1 MDYLVNG
8 FWAAFALLA
17 NMDDATFSAI
27 TATLVSTSYAMAA
40 SLLMGLPM
48 GFALGYCDFPGKKVL
63 RLISDTLL
71 AFPTVLIGL
80 LVYAF
85 ITYRGPLGE
94 WGLLFTLPG
103 MAIGQTLLALGAR
116 PLQLAWLSLCEVRFA
131 IAMVCLTAFGRV
143 ITEVGIAMMLGGNVR
158 YHTRTMTTAI
168 ALETSKGEFAQ
179 GIALGLVL
187 LFMAFAINVL
197 MTFIKHRGHI

>member
-197 MTFIKHRGHI
+197 MTFIKHRGRI

>member
-48 GFALGYCDFPGKKVL
+48 GFALGYCDFPGKKFL

-80 LVYAF
+80 LVSGRKRKQNEDAAWF
-85 ITYRGPLGE
+85 DEKRGVFVVADGMGGHLAGE
-94 WGLLFTLPG
+94 VASQ
-103 MAIGQTLLALGAR
+103 MAIDAVRRMAARHKKPSVDLLKKTVLGAHER
-116 PLQLAWLSLCEVRFA
+116 IYLLRRDTPNAQAWARRSP
-131 IAMVCLTAFGRV
+131 
-143 ITEVGIAMMLGGNVR
+143 
-158 YHTRTMTTAI
+158 
-168 ALETSKGEFAQ
+168 
-179 GIALGLVL
+179 
-187 LFMAFAINVL
+187 
-197 MTFIKHRGHI
+197 

>member
-48 GFALGYCDFPGKKVL
+48 GFALGYCDFPGKKFL
-63 RLISDTLL
+63 CLISDTLL

-80 LVYAF
+80 LGARMVPGIELLLSYSTLEKEIADCDLVITGEGQSDAQTLMGKVPAGIAARAAAANCPIICVSGALGIGYEKLYELGFIGVYSIADRAMSFLQALEQAPAKLQAF
-85 ITYRGPLGE
+85 IYSLIRTIVSLQRDFRSSG
-94 WGLLFTLPG
+94 FT
-103 MAIGQTLLALGAR
+103 Q
-116 PLQLAWLSLCEVRFA
+116 
-131 IAMVCLTAFGRV
+131 
-143 ITEVGIAMMLGGNVR
+143 
-158 YHTRTMTTAI
+158 
-168 ALETSKGEFAQ
+168 
-179 GIALGLVL
+179 
-187 LFMAFAINVL
+187 
-197 MTFIKHRGHI
+197 